1 MTITFKDYRQLIGLI
16 TLLFS
21 TTVSPVM
28 SQENEQLQIKSSFQ
42 LMFGLNELKESNLHN
57 TVHKGVLYGLIYEHS
72 KQSNNISLYDI
83 GLKFSRVKT
92 GYEDLSASAYAELF
106 GRYSYFF
113 KITKKTKSTFYFGPE
128 IRLNYDVSFYP
139 NWDESHLYWANY
151 LSLGIGNQY
160 RYQISD
166 KHSLRV
172 NISIPLLSAYSRPL
186 PDRQYKIDDTSF
198 GGIISSLNNN
208 IESGTVN
215 KSFYLNTK
223 LEYQFRITDRISE
236 AICYSYN
243 YTRVSSR
250 EGFPFQS
257 NQHNIGI
264 KLYF

>member
-1 MTITFKDYRQLIGLI
+1 MTITFKDYRQLIGLF

-21 TTVSPVM
+21 TIVSPVM
-28 SQENEQLQIKSSFQ
+28 SQEKEQKQRSFQ

-57 TVHKGVLYGLIYEHS
+57 AIHKGVLYGLIYEHG
-72 KQSNNISLYDI
+72 KHSNNISQYDI
-83 GLKFSRVKT
+83 GLIFSRVKT

-106 GRYSYFF
+106 GKYGYFF
-113 KITKKTKSTFYFGPE
+113 KVTTKRKSTFHFGPE

-160 RYQISD
+160 RYQFSD

-172 NISIPLLSAYSRPL
+172 DISIPLLSAYSRPL

-208 IESGTVN
+208 IESGTIN

-243 YTRVSSR
+243 YTRISSR

-264 KLYF
+264 KLYY